1 MVQKITKI
9 ISKVDGFVFSI
20 FCVVTIA
27 YYFPEFG
34 LQKEPFAL
42 EDLANY
48 GVSIT
53 FFFYGLKLN
62 IEKLKIGLANWHM
75 HLVIQFTTFVLFPI
89 LLILA
94 KPLFQSAHYQQLW
107 FGLFFLAALPSTVS
121 SSVVMTS
128 IAGGNVPSAIFN
140 ASLAS
145 LIGLF
150 LTPIWVSL
158 FILSGDASF
167 DATSIAIKLTY
178 QVLLPVTL
186 GMLLNPKW
194 GNWAER
200 NKKRLTRFDQS
211 VLLIIIY
218 TSFCKSFTNNIF
230 SIYSSTELV
239 TLAFGLL
246 ALLASILFATS
257 KISTLLKFN
266 HADTITTVFC
276 SSKKSLVHGTV
287 MSKILFANSPTAG
300 IILLPIMMYHAIQLL
315 VTSIIARRIADA
327 DSSSSK

>member
-1 MVQKITKI
+1 MVQTLIKFLSKI
-9 ISKVDGFVFSI
+9 DGFVFSI
-20 FCVVTIA
+20 FCVVAFA
-27 YYFPEFG
+27 YYFPTFG
-34 LQKEPFAL
+34 LQKEPFEL
-42 EDLANY
+42 EEIANY

-75 HLVIQFTTFVLFPI
+75 HLVIQFTTFLVFPLLVLSTR
-89 LLILA
+89 
-94 KPLFQSAHYQQLW
+94 PLFESSHYQQLW
-107 FGLFFLAALPSTVS
+107 LGLFFLAALPSTVS

-140 ASLAS
+140 ASLSS

-150 LTPIWVSL
+150 LTPVWVGL

-167 DATSIAIKLTY
+167 DASAIAMRLTY

-194 GNWAER
+194 GDWAER

-218 TSFCKSFTNNIF
+218 TSFAKSFTNNMF
-230 SIYSSTELV
+230 SIYSSTELIA
-239 TLAFGLL
+239 LGIGLFGLL
-246 ALLASILFATS
+246 GCVLFATFR
-257 KISTLLKFN
+257 ISSLLKFN

-287 MSKILFANSPTAG
+287 MSKILFAGSPIAG
-300 IILLPIMMYHAIQLL
+300 ILLLPIMMYHAIQLL
-315 VTSIIARRIADA
+315 VTSIIARRIADINQE
-327 DSSSSK
+327 